1 MLGEPE
7 AEQVLQVRTDL
18 GCHKRTCRDKEIL
31 TEHRLT
37 PLQIPVGMLQL
48 ILVKIREQTP
58 VIIEYRTH
66 GNWVHRFRIKQNTE
80 IAVMTVGI
88 ENQRVQNAH
97 PAEVFSTVK
106 FLEVIKKNRDRTLAL
121 EDACC
126 LCKALVFG
134 GKQTAFTDK
143 LTTVEIQVVVHVTG
157 TQNGCELC
165 CQELRQ
171 RLYFKTAAA
180 GLIKEDVLPFSDP
193 TFSVIAVGTKLR
205 RSR

>member
-1 MLGEPE
+1 MLLFQNGFDLRINNSAKCIQTLLGRCNVIMLGEPE
-7 AEQVLQVRTDL
+7 AKQVLQVKTDL

-88 ENQRVQNAH
+88 ENQGIQNAH
-97 PAEVFSTVK
+97 PSEIIYAAK
-106 FLEVIKKNRDRTLAL
+106 FLEVIQKNRIVRSPWKMPA
-121 EDACC
+121 
-126 LCKALVFG
+126 
-134 GKQTAFTDK
+134 AFARPWSSEVNRRH
-143 LTTVEIQVVVHVTG
+143 L
-157 TQNGCELC
+157 
-165 CQELRQ
+165 
-171 RLYFKTAAA
+171 
-180 GLIKEDVLPFSDP
+180 LISLP
-193 TFSVIAVGTKLR
+193 R
-205 RSR
+205 